1 MVTPAGCAR
10 HSAKVYARGGVTHL
24 LDVTPLIN
32 VRWNRKRDDISDAAI
47 TVGIQDCC
55 DELGDLETVVSE
67 LHLFRDGVP
76 VWEGP
81 ITRLE
86 YRHDNVQIFA
96 EDILWVM
103 KRTAFSTGYTHAY
116 PNIGLVLDQM
126 DENARQRTFAKY
138 GDPWRMTTPVNRIHK
153 VVSAGGP
160 KTAKTVPAWSMTTWE
175 DFDALAED
183 AGADYTVVNRDI
195 YFWDINYAWSVLPAL
210 SYHDLA
216 EWPYIAEYG
225 NELGTT
231 YVLTNG
237 AGFAG
242 VASAPASVIAKY
254 GHVDLVASTFSE
266 ASTSDDPNGAPTPQE
281 LASMLTQAQKQITM
295 SHPPPVQVNI
305 GENSTLMPSA
315 PWDVNTIMPGAWF
328 DFTVDQGLCRTMIA
342 EPLRL
347 HSVNVDESATGEV
360 VHISCTQAPSSRINP
375 P

>member
-1 MVTPAGCAR
+1 VVTPAGCAR

-24 LDVTPLIN
+24 LDLTPLVN

-47 TVGIQDCC
+47 TVGVQDCC
-55 DELGDLETVVSE
+55 DELGDLETTIME
-67 LHLFRDGVP
+67 LHVFRDGVP
-76 VWEGP
+76 CWEGP

-103 KRTAFSTGYTHAY
+103 KRTAFTSGYSHAY

-126 DENARQRTFAKY
+126 DEDARQRTYAKY

-160 KTAKTVPAWSMTTWE
+160 KTAKTVPAWSITTWE
-175 DFDALAED
+175 DFDSFAED
-183 AGADYTVVNRDI
+183 AGADYTVVNRDL

-210 SYHDLA
+210 NYTHLA

-231 YVLTNG
+231 YIITNG

-242 VASAPASVIAKY
+242 VGNAPNSVITKY
-254 GHVDLVASTFSE
+254 GHVDLISSSWNESVTSTEPQS
-266 ASTSDDPNGAPTPQE
+266 APTPQE
-281 LASMLTQAQKQITM
+281 LAAMLSQAQKQVTLT
-295 SHPPPVQVNI
+295 HPPPVQVVI
-305 GENSTLMPSA
+305 SENSTLMPGA
-315 PWDVNTIMPGAWF
+315 PWDVNTIMPGSWF
-328 DFTVDQGLCRTMIA
+328 DFTIDQGLCRRMIN

-347 HSVNVDESATGEV
+347 HHMEVTESATGEV
-360 VHISCTQAPSSRINP
+360 VHISCSQAPSARIDP